1 MSPTDSSGESAFE
14 PARPAPPKT
23 VAPRSI
29 KSVERKPARDPR
41 LVEQTVR
48 GISVA
53 LNEVCGPV
61 QRTGFGIL
69 MYHRVID
76 PPAGQPRPT
85 WNVSPAQF
93 EEQLSGLLKRGFDPW
108 PLQRVLDHHEKG
120 WAIPRRVFV
129 VTFDDGYQN
138 NFTRAFPILQKL
150 RVPATIFLATQY
162 LDSADPFP
170 SDDWVGA
177 GVSGVTP
184 EAWRPMTT
192 AECLELNKSGLIEL
206 AAHTHAHDDYR
217 GQPDYLLAD
226 LQECCA
232 ILQHKF
238 GVERPTFAFPYGT
251 RWNGFAGDDL
261 IEAARK
267 SPVRCSLTTE
277 AELVTV
283 QNDPFGWGR
292 LVAEDID
299 TSATL
304 AAKLGGW
311 LTAARKL
318 KHLLIG
324 RKQPVAHPS
333 Y

>member
-1 MSPTDSSGESAFE
+1 MP
-14 PARPAPPKT
+14 
-23 VAPRSI
+23 
-29 KSVERKPARDPR
+29 VERKPARDPR
-41 LVEQTVR
+41 LAEKTAR
-48 GISVA
+48 GLSVA
-53 LNEVCGPV
+53 LNEVWGPCL
-61 QRTGFGIL
+61 RTGFGIL

-76 PPAGQPRPT
+76 PVAGHPRPT
-85 WNVSPAQF
+85 WNVPPAQF

-108 PLQRVLDHHEKG
+108 PLSRVLEHHEKG

-129 VTFDDGYQN
+129 VTFDDGYLN

-150 RVPATIFLATQY
+150 RVPATIFLATRY
-162 LDSADPFP
+162 LDSPDPFP
-170 SDDWVGA
+170 SDDWLAAGA
-177 GVSGVTP
+177 DGVSA

-192 AECLELNKSGLIEL
+192 AECLELHKSGLIEL
-206 AAHTHAHDDYR
+206 GAHTHSHDDYR

-226 LQECCA
+226 LKQCCA
-232 ILQHKF
+232 VLQDKF
-238 GVERPTFAFPYGT
+238 GIAHPTFAFPYGT

-261 IEAARK
+261 IAAARK
-267 SPVRCSLTTE
+267 SAVRCSLTTE
-277 AELVTV
+277 AEIVTAKS
-283 QNDPFGWGR
+283 DPFGWGR

-318 KHLLIG
+318 KHLLLG
-324 RKQPVAHPS
+324 KKQPTDTKPS